1 MPCVGSYFGS
11 LLKLQ
16 VAPCHHLLSVRLEVG
31 EHLIRREQDSF
42 FESSTQEIL
51 SYNYDVMANGDGR
64 CAGILAPDRST
75 SLEGGGKSL
84 KTARL
89 QAWLCAYVDY
99 YRVSFSPLD
108 LFFFF
113 FRLASLV
120 LRKKSCWHLGLSNS
134 EIGSV
139 NDIG

>member
-1 MPCVGSYFGS
+1 
-11 LLKLQ
+11 
-16 VAPCHHLLSVRLEVG
+16 
-31 EHLIRREQDSF
+31 
-42 FESSTQEIL
+42 
-51 SYNYDVMANGDGR
+51 MANGDGR

-89 QAWLCAYVDY
+89 QAWLCAYVDS

-113 FRLASLV
+113 SPCQPRIA
-120 LRKKSCWHLGLSNS
+120 KKSCWHLGLSNS